1 MVRYVNRVAR
11 YRNHVACEACKEN
24 RVAHD
29 VIRILH
35 DVIRIFLL
43 SCTVTRIFE
52 KTV

>member
-1 MVRYVNRVAR
+1 MVRYVNRIAH

-29 VIRILH
+29 VIRI
-35 DVIRIFLL
+35 FLL

>member
-1 MVRYVNRVAR
+1 MVRYVNRIAH
-11 YRNHVACEACKEN
+11 YRNHIACEAREEN

-43 SCTVTRIFE
+43 SCTVTCIFD